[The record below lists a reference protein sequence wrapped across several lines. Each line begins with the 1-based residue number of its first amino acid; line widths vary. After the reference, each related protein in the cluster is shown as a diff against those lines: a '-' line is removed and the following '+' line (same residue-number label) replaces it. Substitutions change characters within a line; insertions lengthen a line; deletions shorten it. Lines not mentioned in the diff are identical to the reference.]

1 MPRSSA
7 AYGRTG
13 PGRRSAA
20 TAGGEEPDP
29 GLAGGEWRG
38 RTLLRPGWLAYTGV
52 AGTAEPHAHAAVQV
66 LIVTEGVV
74 ELSDP
79 RQGRG
84 PVRAAIIPARVRHA
98 LHAGPDA
105 RATMIYLDPAGDAG
119 LRLTAW
125 LRGPGHD
132 RLDRWAAAARAL
144 LPPADSCGAPDPAA
158 LVRGWGAPAGPR
170 HPALRHALRVLPELL
185 HGPVRLT
192 DLAAAAGISASR
204 LGHLFAAELG
214 LPFPPYLRWAR
225 LRRAVELAAGGA
237 SLTQA
242 AHGAGFADSSHLT
255 RVTREMFGLAPS
267 RLLAALSP
275 AAR

>member
-1 MPRSSA
+1 MPPA
-7 AYGRTG
+7 AYGHTG
-13 PGRRSAA
+13 PGRPSPA
-20 TAGGEEPDP
+20 TAGGDHP
-29 GLAGGEWRG
+29 GTTAGEWRG
-38 RTLLRPGWLAYTGV
+38 RTVLRPGWLAYTGM
-52 AGTAEPHAHAAVQV
+52 AGTTAPHAHATVQV
-66 LIVTEGVV
+66 MIVTAGVV

-79 RQGRG
+79 RRGHG
-84 PVRAAIIPARVRHA
+84 PVRAAVIPARVRHA
-98 LHAGPDA
+98 VHAGPGA
-105 RATMIYLDPAGDAG
+105 RATMIYLDPAGGAG
-119 LRLTAW
+119 RRLTAG

-132 RLDRWAAAARAL
+132 RLDRWAEAARAL
-144 LPPADSCGAPDPAA
+144 LPPADPGVAPDPAA
-158 LVRGWGAPAGPR
+158 LVRGWSAPAGVR
-170 HPALRHALRVLPELL
+170 HPALRRALRVLPELL

-204 LGHLFAAELG
+204 LGHLFSAELG
-214 LPFPPYLRWAR
+214 LPFSPYLRWAR

-275 AAR
+275 PAP